1 MANQL
6 PNIAIV
12 GNAPKDKHAL
22 LNGILSE
29 EELSDLC
36 DITLYGADGQP
47 EMEALADAVED
58 WHDGKVQGIVCL
70 PFASSSNEII
80 GICNTEEATDVVRIY
95 VGDGV
100 KMASVM
106 GDVSEQ
112 EAMKTLTKEAVTARV
127 KQVADALKRNF
138 FILNPRIAVV
148 EGSGELLVVEEEST
162 DVVAAAIAE
171 LTESKVQAF
180 GPVSADNFFAS
191 ATYHAYDALVEMYDV
206 QCMENLK
213 SSFGGEMLTLLGGID
228 IPVVLT
234 HRCEGTL
241 YALFMVADM
250 VRNRKEYSIPFADPL
265 PKLYKERKED
275 GEKAR
280 FAVKKKGFNPAE
292 HRRENV
298 NYTVA
303 APQKA
308 QE

>member
-1 MANQL
+1 
-6 PNIAIV
+6 
-12 GNAPKDKHAL
+12 
-22 LNGILSE
+22 
-29 EELSDLC
+29 
-36 DITLYGADGQP
+36 
-47 EMEALADAVED
+47 
-58 WHDGKVQGIVCL
+58 
-70 PFASSSNEII
+70 
-80 GICNTEEATDVVRIY
+80 
-95 VGDGV
+95 
-100 KMASVM
+100 
-106 GDVSEQ
+106 
-112 EAMKTLTKEAVTARV
+112 
-127 KQVADALKRNF
+127 
-138 FILNPRIAVV
+138 
-148 EGSGELLVVEEEST
+148 
-162 DVVAAAIAE
+162 
-171 LTESKVQAF
+171 
-180 GPVSADNFFAS
+180 
-191 ATYHAYDALVEMYDV
+191 
-206 QCMENLK
+206 
-213 SSFGGEMLTLLGGID
+213 MLTLLGGID